1 MILREMNKE
10 RNRKPFRP
18 VTLLLVVVLSGFP
31 LQAQW
36 KIGAALDFNIAGI
49 RVSPVPGSESYS
61 NYLGLGLGAVVDREI
76 TSRIHVHTEPMFLQK
91 GARLEDPFGSLLFKI
106 LYMEIPLMARYEF
119 VIDAPVRPYA
129 LIGPSVGF
137 LLNAKYVFEGGGEQ
151 NETEYTRALDFGAG
165 FGGGVKLPLDEMDL
179 FAETRYM
186 FGFVNVNKEAGE
198 SVVNNRG
205 LQIILGAAFPIG
217 D

>member
-1 MILREMNKE
+1 MALREMNRE
-10 RNRKPFRP
+10 RKRRTFRP
-18 VTLLLVVVLSGFP
+18 VTLLLVVMLSGFP

-36 KIGAALDFNIAGI
+36 KIGAALNFNIAGI
-49 RVSPVPGSESYS
+49 SVSPEPGSESYS
-61 NYLGLGLGAVVDREI
+61 NYFGLGLGAVVDREI
-76 TSRIHVHTEPMFLQK
+76 TSRIHLHTEPMFLQK
-91 GARLEDPFGSLLFKI
+91 GARLQDPFGSLIFKI
-106 LYMEIPLMARYEF
+106 IYLEIPLMVRYEF
-119 VIDAPVRPYA
+119 EIDASVKPYA

-137 LLNAKYVFEGGGEQ
+137 LLNAKYEFEEGGEQ
-151 NETEYTRALDFGAG
+151 NETEYTRFLDFGAG
-165 FGGGVKLPLDEMDL
+165 FGGGIKLPVDEMDL

-205 LQIILGAAFPIG
+205 LQIILGAVFPIG